1 LQAAFAAGHILRQFD
16 EVHFHEG
23 LAENHPAGRFLEAE
37 HRLHLIVFGKLSK
50 LRDGDRI
57 GVTEVLEAVAFP
69 QLPAVQEGKIICEP
83 RDEAFRRL
91 RLDLHREPLS
101 EPIDRLEI
109 DDGELGIVGLFQVE
123 RVEQADFPDPARPL
137 AMQQGVEQS
146 HQEPFV
152 PFPTEGQLEN
162 KVVEK

>member
-57 GVTEVLEAVAFP
+57 RVTEVLEAIAFL
-69 QLPAVQEGKIICEP
+69 QLPAVHEGKIICEP
-83 RDEAFRRL
+83 RDEGFRRL
-91 RLDLHREPLS
+91 RLYLDRQPNS
-101 EPIDRLEI
+101 QSVYPIQRQCFS
-109 DDGELGIVGLFQVE
+109 V
-123 RVEQADFPDPARPL
+123 A
-137 AMQQGVEQS
+137 
-146 HQEPFV
+146 
-152 PFPTEGQLEN
+152 
-162 KVVEK
+162 